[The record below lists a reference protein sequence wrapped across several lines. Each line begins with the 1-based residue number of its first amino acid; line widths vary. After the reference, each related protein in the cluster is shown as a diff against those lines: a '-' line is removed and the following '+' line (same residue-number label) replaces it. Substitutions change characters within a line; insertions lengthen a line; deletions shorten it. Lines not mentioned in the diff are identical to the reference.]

1 MIPPHSPLL
10 LCPRE
15 RHPKFCL
22 KWKIK
27 LGRRHANDRI
37 ALVVQFDLL
46 SKDILAA
53 YKVRLP
59 KFVADHHH
67 VAVPRLIFFF
77 KKSPP
82 EDGLHAQRRKKI
94 SRYRAPFHR
103 LRLPHAR
110 QIKIA
115 EAHGAHLFEGVILV
129 APVKIVSRR
138 NNKLRNSRKTL
149 LRRRVPHRHE
159 PPRISKRQRPE
170 QHSIHHAEDRGIRA
184 DAESEREDG
193 DGGEA
198 RILAQ
203 YAQAVTKIHEEVF
216 DGWPAPDGAA
226 VLFRQS
232 DIAKLAARGGGS
244 FFSRHAGGNEF
255 RDLFFEVFL
264 NLFGKIVVETAT
276 GKQLF

>member
-46 SKDILAA
+46 SKDILAPG
-53 YKVRLP
+53 KPFWGR
-59 KFVADHHH
+59 
-67 VAVPRLIFFF
+67 RC
-77 KKSPP
+77 PP
-82 EDGLHAQRRKKI
+82 
-94 SRYRAPFHR
+94 
-103 LRLPHAR
+103 
-110 QIKIA
+110 
-115 EAHGAHLFEGVILV
+115 
-129 APVKIVSRR
+129 
-138 NNKLRNSRKTL
+138 
-149 LRRRVPHRHE
+149 RHE

-203 YAQAVTKIHEEVF
+203 YAQAVAKIHEEVF

-226 VLFRQS
+226 VLF
-232 DIAKLAARGGGS
+232 
-244 FFSRHAGGNEF
+244 N
-255 RDLFFEVFL
+255 
-264 NLFGKIVVETAT
+264 
-276 GKQLF
+276 